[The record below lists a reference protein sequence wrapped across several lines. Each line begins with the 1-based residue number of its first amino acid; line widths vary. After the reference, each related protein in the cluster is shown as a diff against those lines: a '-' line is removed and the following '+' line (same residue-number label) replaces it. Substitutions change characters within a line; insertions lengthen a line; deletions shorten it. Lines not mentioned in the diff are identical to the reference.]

1 MGIFDSIK
9 LSEVER
15 NMPLGILRSIAN
27 VRIKMNCIS
36 TFSVL
41 KFDLQLRILSILKML
56 KSKYGRY
63 IFPVNNKSILLHH
76 FYNVLGS

>member
-63 IFPVNNKSILLHH
+63 NKTILLHH